1 MATVVDALVVQLSLD
16 ASNFT
21 KGQKDTSA
29 ALKKTEADAVI
40 AAKSMS
46 AQGAKAAEFF
56 SAIKTE
62 ALSLIGV
69 LVGSAG
75 ITAFAKDTTNSLVHI
90 GQQAVRIGESV
101 PAIEAFAQAMDRM
114 GGNAEAARGTLQ
126 KFAESRAKFNAGMDP
141 QFGINMGLIGG
152 TGNTSPLEAIKLFQ
166 AYIEKHKDTKEGVQ
180 SIVAVNDA
188 LGGII
193 DPDTLNA
200 MLRIKTVAN
209 LNKELAES
217 LKNGVPDQKDVDA
230 ALALSKAFHELGENA
245 ETAGRHLLTDLSPS
259 LTDVTNKM
267 TVLIQNNPDIAEGV
281 IAVTTALTA
290 LSGVRLSA
298 KLMGLTSLVDVL
310 DGLLLLVA
318 RLSVLTI
325 PLLLK
330 GDEGPTST
338 KGPGGEF
345 FGANGP
351 IARLWTRYVDG
362 SPISDQSMSDA
373 EKTFLKALSEPES
386 NGDYTLKN
394 GGSHFTDFSKFP
406 EGVGS
411 GGTSTASG
419 RYQFTSDTW
428 REVARAHG
436 LTDFSPTSQDRGA
449 WYLAEDDYRKK
460 TGRDLQTDLTAGGH
474 DDEIAGALK
483 GRWPSLPGGSQ
494 YNPKSSHPPL
504 SIPSGGLPGQMKKHP
519 FYNPLAQPDPALNLH
534 PGSSNF
540 ANTQLSSPTS
550 YTIGTVIVQTQATDA
565 PGIAKDFS
573 RSLVT
578 QANRGPQ

>member
-1 MATVVDALVVQLSLD
+1 MAM
-16 ASNFT
+16 
-21 KGQKDTSA
+21 
-29 ALKKTEADAVI
+29 E
-40 AAKSMS
+40 
-46 AQGAKAAEFF
+46 
-56 SAIKTE
+56 
-62 ALSLIGV
+62 
-69 LVGSAG
+69 
-75 ITAFAKDTTNSLVHI
+75 
-90 GQQAVRIGESV
+90 
-101 PAIEAFAQAMDRM
+101 RM
-114 GGNAEAARGTLQ
+114 GGNADAARGTLQ
-126 KFAESRAKFNAGMDP
+126 KFAEAKADFAIGKNAD
-141 QFGINMGLIGG
+141 FGIQMGRIGG

-166 AYIEKHKDTKEGVQ
+166 AYIEKYKDTVGGIQKI
-180 SIVAVNDA
+180 SAVNRA

-230 ALALSKAFHELGENA
+230 ALALSKAFHKLGENA
-245 ETAGRHLLTDLSPS
+245 KTAGRHLLTDLSPS
-259 LTDVTNKM
+259 LTDVTEKM
-267 TVLIQNNPDIAEGV
+267 TTLIQNNPDIAEGV
-281 IAVTTALTA
+281 MAITTALTV
-290 LSGVRLSA
+290 LGGVRLSA

-310 DGLLLLVA
+310 DGLLLLVT
-318 RLSVLTI
+318 RLSIALS
-325 PLLLK
+325 PLLLT
-330 GDEGPTST
+330 GPA
-338 KGPGGEF
+338 GGEDPKF
-345 FGANGP
+345 SKQMNDKFLRDRGTGP
-351 IARLWTRYVDG
+351 VETWWSHKMPSWLGGGGDTAIAD
-362 SPISDQSMSDA
+362 SSMSDPQ
-373 EKTFLKALSEPES
+373 KTFLKALSEPES

-406 EGVGS
+406 EGVGA

-449 WYLAEDDYRKK
+449 WYLAEDEYRKS
-460 TGRDLQTDLTAGGH
+460 TGRDLQMDLTAGGH
-474 DDEIAGALK
+474 DDAIARALK

-519 FYNPLAQPDPALNLH
+519 FYNPLAQPDPALNLR
-534 PGSSNF
+534 PGSGNF

-550 YTIGTVIVQTQATDA
+550 YTIGTVIIQTQATDA